1 MERTPPEPMK
11 RVRNEVSPEEN
22 SALNPKKR
30 TGSVSTS
37 REPGSVGQT
46 SNEELLQA
54 IGEMMDRKL
63 DNIATR
69 EDVKNLHQELTAV
82 RDECDALRA
91 EVRRLSDSNLCLQ
104 MKMEAAEKREK
115 KNNLVIRGLPENDQD
130 PSEIVKKLC
139 KERFAIDN
147 VMIKNS
153 FRLGRENADKKRPIL
168 VEFVMQDDIRNILTC
183 KGNLK
188 DTGVVVHR
196 DSTLQER
203 KNRSFLWEIKK
214 EIMAIN
220 KNASLV
226 LRNGELIVNKK
237 IFSCT
242 NGYKLITKDGEAA
255 EVLGKVLGFDVRQML
270 AVVTAKMTRKESTH
284 VSNIEEIKNI

>member
-1 MERTPPEPMK
+1 
-11 RVRNEVSPEEN
+11 
-22 SALNPKKR
+22 
-30 TGSVSTS
+30 
-37 REPGSVGQT
+37 
-46 SNEELLQA
+46 
-54 IGEMMDRKL
+54 
-63 DNIATR
+63 
-69 EDVKNLHQELTAV
+69 
-82 RDECDALRA
+82 
-91 EVRRLSDSNLCLQ
+91 
-104 MKMEAAEKREK
+104 MEAAEKRGK